1 MLPPAAANEVL
12 KLIITSSCHQDKT
25 IWERE
30 KNGCFTVRS
39 AYKMFK
45 CMENNDSHGETSH
58 ANRKQQFW
66 KSLWKLK
73 VPNKVK
79 IFVWKACRDGF
90 PTRLNLRK
98 KQVVVDDICQLCSK
112 SVEDTTHALYQC
124 PHLLAGWK
132 NLFPE
137 LHLNA
142 TNTTFEEVAIH
153 VQESKKTKALEM
165 LFLLAW
171 GSCISNSFKW
181 QLPPQGAFKLNVN
194 GAIFHE
200 QGCAGIGVVLK
211 DCSGEV
217 IMAATKK
224 EAAIQDSSEIEL
236 LAIFRG

>member
-171 GSCISNSFKW
+171 GSWYRRNQWLFEDKQLQTATNRGCFQSSFEMCWDWCSTQGLFRRGHYGSN
-181 QLPPQGAFKLNVN
+181 
-194 GAIFHE
+194 
-200 QGCAGIGVVLK
+200 
-211 DCSGEV
+211 
-217 IMAATKK
+217 KK
-224 EAAIQDSSEIEL
+224 GGSNPRL
-236 LAIFRG
+236 F